1 MEPQGFEEGIRFIW
15 RRRAPAYEGE
25 FSQETLDFARGGL
38 LAFVK
43 GLEKKP
49 EEISVTTF

>member
-1 MEPQGFEEGIRFIW
+1 METQVFEEGIRFFG

-43 GLEKKP
+43 GLEKKT
-49 EEISVTTF
+49 EKISVTLF